1 MSVEISDNKNESR
14 KGRPPIG
21 GSAMTPAERKR
32 RQRQKAEEA
41 KVSDPSWLMY
51 RKEILQYMF
60 DRFPF
65 SNVDELASA
74 LSAVSVGFTVANCL
88 SKRNPSMAREALIA
102 IGSPEVWEHGAMLPE
117 LLKHSPDQVMV
128 SEGTQQRRLIE
139 LYCDIF
145 ESHEN
150 DEVHR

>member
-1 MSVEISDNKNESR
+1 MSIEISDNKYESR

-32 RQRQKAEEA
+32 RQRQKAEEKRVA
-41 KVSDPSWLMY
+41 DPMWLRY
-51 RKEILQYMF
+51 RKEIFQYMF
-60 DRFPF
+60 DRFPL

-74 LSAVSVGFTVANCL
+74 LRAVSIAFTTANCV
-88 SKRNPSMAREALIA
+88 SKICPPMAREAFLA
-102 IGSPEVWEHGAMLPE
+102 IGNPELWEHGAMLPE

-150 DEVHR
+150 NEVQE